1 MARNPREWAP
11 RVSRQR
17 IPPTADEQR
26 QRRDAQRGSTFDPG
40 RPFNTRFTLNHD
52 ETFYGDRYGPF
63 NKERT
68 RYLWGTPD
76 SERVS
81 HKFQQWYR
89 WKRKGSKTPN
99 PYIMHSSV
107 RDPISTEGVGDC
119 VNSWSGYYGYLGYGP
134 YDSVAIEKARQNFV
148 SLMKNKTS
156 ASLAVTIAEWRQ
168 SHDAIVHRGGQLLE
182 ALDAMKNGRR
192 GNFEGILKRN
202 LPESQ
207 RIRMAKKFRDIP
219 ARKWRGPTKDVSGLW
234 LEYHFG
240 WAPLVDDIQNAV
252 KVLGSN
258 PPSQLI
264 VGRGRHFVH
273 RNDVRGSY
281 QWSENS
287 NYNVKARVQAFVS
300 ISNANLAQANQM
312 GLLNP
317 ASVAWELVPFSFIVD
332 WFIPVGRFLESWTD
346 TLGFDLQAP
355 FVTVLRELDNVN
367 VYKQDISP
375 PLISAA
381 SSVSMVRWQGF
392 PLPKLIVPPFK
403 GLSVSRGAS
412 AIALLI
418 QGFLSVKR

>member
-1 MARNPREWAP
+1 MARNPREWTP

-17 IPPTADEQR
+17 IPLSAEEQR
-26 QRRDAQRGSTFDPG
+26 QRRIGREEDKVAP
-40 RPFNTRFTLNHD
+40 RPFNTRYTLNHD
-52 ETFYGDRYGPF
+52 ESFSGDRYGPF
-63 NKERT
+63 SKTRT

-81 HKFQQWYR
+81 HKYQQWYR

-99 PYIMHSSV
+99 PYVMFSSV

-119 VNSWSGYYGYLGYGP
+119 VNSWSGYYGYSGYGP
-134 YDSVAIEKARQNFV
+134 YDSVAIEKARQAFI
-148 SLMKNKTS
+148 SSMKERTS

-168 SHDAIVHRGGQLLE
+168 SHDAIVHRGGQLL
-182 ALDAMKNGRR
+182 DAIKSLKEGRR
-192 GNFEGILKRN
+192 GNFEGILKKN

-219 ARKWRGPTKDVSGLW
+219 DRKWRGPTKDLSGLW

-258 PPSQLI
+258 PPSQLV

-273 RNDVRGSY
+273 RNDVRGNY

-287 NYNVKARVQAFVS
+287 NYSVKARVQAFVT

-332 WFIPVGRFLESWTD
+332 WFIPIGKFLESWTD
-346 TLGFDLQAP
+346 TLGFDLQQP
-355 FVTVLRELDNVN
+355 FTTVLRELDNVN
-367 VYKQDISP
+367 VYKQPSSP
-375 PLISAA
+375 YISAA
-381 SSVSMVRWQGF
+381 SSVCMVRSAGF
-392 PLPKLIVPPFK
+392 PLPKLIRPPFK

-412 AIALLI
+412 AIALII
-418 QGFLSVKR
+418 QGFLSIKR